1 MTSAHEGSEYL
12 DHDVAVQDG
21 NDNRKRLIALG
32 AVVGA
37 AAVIG
42 GGAWAVS
49 SFFATGAQ
57 PAEALPASTIAY
69 VSLDFDPSGAQKV
82 EAIRMLRKFPAIQE
96 ELKLDEDDDPIEKLF
111 DELVK
116 DGECTD
122 LDYADD
128 VKPWLGQRAAMAAVD
143 TGGEAPEPVGV
154 LQTKDADAAIKGIE
168 KISTACGG
176 DPSEAAFV
184 ASGEWVVV
192 AETKAIAEDVVAATD
207 KASLAGDDDFTRWTD
222 EAGDDGIVTVFVAKG
237 ATKYAEQLFAEG
249 LASGLTPSPLG
260 SDDPFAEED
269 PFGEDPFGG
278 DEPSEMPEDLQR
290 QLEEFEGMAMKV
302 RFDDASLE
310 IEVAASATDTV
321 QAVAGSDNGG
331 DLVASLPADTV
342 AAFGMGFEDGWV
354 ERLVEQ
360 VVDASGGETTAE
372 ELYADAE
379 DTTGLSL
386 PEDLETLMGEGMAIA
401 LGSGIDVDAVTNGGI
416 TELPVGVKI
425 DGDPEAIDDVLDKLR
440 SDLGEDT
447 ELMEL
452 EAGDGVAAVGPN
464 AEYRGILVDDGKLG
478 DDSTYRRVVEAGDD
492 AVGVLYVNF
501 DADDNWLVRL
511 AEDDPDIAENVE
523 QLEAFGISSWL
534 DGDVAHG
541 LVKLTTD

>member
-1 MTSAHEGSEYL
+1 MTSAHEGAEYL
-12 DHDVAVQDG
+12 DHEPTPPSG
-21 NDNRKRLIALG
+21 SDNRKRLIALG

-37 AAVIG
+37 AAVVG

-49 SFFATGAQ
+49 SFFATGSQ
-57 PAEALPASTIAY
+57 PAQALPDSTVAY

-96 ELKLDEDDDPIEKLF
+96 QLQLKEDDDPLEKLF

-116 DGECTD
+116 DGECKD
-122 LDYADD
+122 LSYADD
-128 VKPWLGQRAAMAAVD
+128 VEPWLGQRAALAAVD
-143 TGGEAPEPVGV
+143 MGGETPEPVGV
-154 LQTKDADAAIKGIE
+154 LQTKDADAAIEGID
-168 KISTACGG
+168 KIAEACGG
-176 DPSEAAFV
+176 DPGETGFV

-192 AETKAIAEDVVAATD
+192 AETKKIAEQVITATD
-207 KASLAGDDDFTRWTD
+207 KGSLDGDDAYAKWTD
-222 EAGDDGIVTVFVAKG
+222 EAGDDGIVTVYVAKG
-237 ATKYAEQLFAEG
+237 ATQYAEQLFDEG
-249 LASGLTPSPLG
+249 MASGLTPSPLG

-269 PFGEDPFGG
+269 PFGEEDPFA
-278 DEPSEMPEDLQR
+278 DEPAELPEDLKA

-310 IEVAASATDTV
+310 IEMASSATDSI
-321 QAVAGSDNGG
+321 QAVASSDNGG

-342 AAFGMGFEDGWV
+342 AAFGMGFDEGWV
-354 ERLVEQ
+354 DRLVEQ
-360 VVDASGGETTAE
+360 VVKASDGEMTAE
-372 ELYADAE
+372 ELYAE
-379 DTTGLSL
+379 GEELTGLSM
-386 PEDLETLMGEGMAIA
+386 PEDIETLMGEGIAIA

-440 SDLGEDT
+440 PEMGEDA

-452 EAGDGVAAVGPN
+452 ESGDGVAVLSPN
-464 AEYRGILVDDGKLG
+464 SEYRSTLVEDGKLG

-511 AEDDPDIAENVE
+511 AEEDPDIAENVE